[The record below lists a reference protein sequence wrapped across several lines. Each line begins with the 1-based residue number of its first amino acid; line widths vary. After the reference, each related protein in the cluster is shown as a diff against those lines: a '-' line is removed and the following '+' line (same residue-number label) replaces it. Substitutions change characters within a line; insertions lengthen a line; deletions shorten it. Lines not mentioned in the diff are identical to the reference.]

1 MNFRKLDKRRQLF
14 GATLDATDWIAPVKT
29 IFRSVTLAAAVFAGA
44 AAFSPALLA
53 QEKAIAHVQGET
65 TLPGVPAKVLV
76 QDWAV
81 VDDLGALGVSVA
93 GVPSSNAPAYLA
105 DQIPADAIQ
114 IGSLFEPDFEGIA
127 AADADVYFIASR
139 SREAFGTAKDIL
151 PTIDLTVDNGSILEG
166 VEKNMTTLGEIFGL
180 EDKASELNA
189 ALDAKVAEVAA
200 AAEAKGNALVI
211 VTNAGKLGV
220 YGPDSRVSWV
230 YNEIGMPSA
239 LEGVRD
245 GDHGGDAV
253 SFEFLLEVN
262 PDWVFVVDRDAGTG
276 ENAGAAAALL
286 DNELFNQTTAAQEGQ
301 IVYLDPQASYITM
314 HGYQGVMLL
323 LDQVLEGLNG

>member
-1 MNFRKLDKRRQLF
+1 MSSL
-14 GATLDATDWIAPVKT
+14 
-29 IFRSVTLAAAVFAGA
+29 FRSTAIVAALFAGVASLAGA
-44 AAFSPALLA
+44 AIA
-53 QEKAIAHVQGET
+53 QDKVITHAQGET
-65 TLPGVPAKVLV
+65 TISGVPAKVLT

-81 VDDLGALGVSVA
+81 FDNLDALGVAVA
-93 GVPSSNAPAYLA
+93 GVPSSNAPSYLA
-105 DQIPADAIQ
+105 DKIPADALQ

-127 AADADVYFIASR
+127 AAEADIYFVAAR
-139 SREAFGTAKDIL
+139 SAAAFETSKDIV
-151 PTIDLTVDNGSILEG
+151 PTVDLSVNNTAFISGIEHNITL
-166 VEKNMTTLGEIFGL
+166 LGEIFDL
-180 EDKASELNA
+180 QDKAGELNA
-189 ALDAKVAEVAA
+189 ALDAKVAEVTA
-200 AAEAKGNALVI
+200 AAEGKGTALVL

-220 YGPDSRVSWV
+220 YGPDSRVAWV

-239 LEGVRD
+239 LDSVKD

-286 DNELFNQTTAAQEGQ
+286 DNELFNQTNAAQNGH
-301 IVYLDPQASYITM
+301 IVYLDPQASYISM

-323 LDQVLEGLNG
+323 LDQVLAGLNG

>member
-1 MNFRKLDKRRQLF
+1 MTSLFR
-14 GATLDATDWIAPVKT
+14 TSSIV
-29 IFRSVTLAAAVFAGA
+29 AALVAGA
-44 AAFSPALLA
+44 VALTPATFA
-53 QEKAIAHVQGET
+53 QDKVISHPQGET
-65 TLPGVPAKVLV
+65 TISGVPAKVLT

-81 VDDLGALGVSVA
+81 FDDLDALGVPVA
-93 GVPSSNAPAYLA
+93 GVPSSNAPSYLSGK
-105 DQIPADAIQ
+105 IPADAVQ

-127 AADADVYFIASR
+127 AEEADVYFVAAR
-139 SREAFGTAKDIL
+139 SAAAYPTAKDIV
-151 PTIDLTVDNGSILEG
+151 PTIDLSVNNGTIIDG
-166 VEKNMTTLGEIFGL
+166 VKHNIETLGEIFDLG
-180 EDKASELNA
+180 DKAAELNA
-189 ALDAKVAEVAA
+189 ALDAKVEEAKA
-200 AAEAKGNALVI
+200 AAEGKGTALVL

-230 YNEIGMPSA
+230 YNEVGLASA
-239 LEGVRD
+239 LDAVKD

-286 DNELFNQTTAAQEGQ
+286 DNELFNQTTAAQDGQ
-301 IVYLDPQASYITM
+301 IIYLDPQASYITM

-323 LDQVLEGLNG
+323 LDQVIAGLNG